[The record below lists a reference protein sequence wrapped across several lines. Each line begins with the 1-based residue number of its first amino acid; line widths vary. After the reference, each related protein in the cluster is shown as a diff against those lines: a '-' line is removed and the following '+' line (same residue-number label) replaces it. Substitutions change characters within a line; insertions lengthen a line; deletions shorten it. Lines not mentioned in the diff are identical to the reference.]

1 MEIIE
6 EEFTDLRNWKEEVL
20 NLYQIFQSVYEVPAE
35 ILFLNPATYEVMRQL
50 ASQNQQSVSWV
61 PEIDQTAN
69 PPGIVFGS
77 DANLRIQLSNA
88 VPLSAFQVGVS
99 VKIHS

>member
-61 PEIDQTAN
+61 PEIDQTTN